1 MAALSC
7 SKGVFNDDDTLDKF
21 QNDLTLVISGTASD
35 KSSGTPLEGIRI
47 RLYAAEDSEN
57 GEGTAKTG
65 TAYTDSQGQFTISAG
80 GFSRPVTCTL
90 AAEDPH
96 EKYDIQ
102 KLLKLDDGY
111 MGIHYNILY
120 FYVCFKISII
130 ESFKMTNSS
139 RLSIRI
145 RRIFT

>member
-1 MAALSC
+1 MLLSVSMAALSC

-102 KLLKLDDGY
+102 KQDLNISWSGTSFN
-111 MGIHYNILY
+111 HYNGH
-120 FYVCFKISII
+120 FYVNDCDFFMEKLL
-130 ESFKMTNSS
+130 
-139 RLSIRI
+139 R
-145 RRIFT
+145 